1 MKHTL
6 GTLLFIA
13 LISLSFSD
21 HLAYQV
27 FSSKGKKVSYDKMI
41 KEMQDADIILFGE
54 LHNNPISHWMQLEV
68 SKSLMDRQ
76 PVFGAEMFEA
86 DNQVMMTE
94 YMEGLISSQNFED
107 QMRLWKN
114 NATDYQPLVE
124 LARENNRP
132 FIATNV
138 PRRYASLVFREGIDG
153 LDQLSDEAKTWMAPL
168 PFEID
173 MELPGYKSMLEMGM
187 GHGGDN
193 IVQSQALKDAT
204 MAYFIL
210 ENMELGDVFIHF
222 NGTYHSNDFEGI
234 YYYLKQADPDL
245 KIITIASVEQE
256 DTDSI
261 IEENEGVADFILVID
276 EDMTKTY

>member
-1 MKHTL
+1 MKYTL
-6 GTLLFIA
+6 SALLLIA
-13 LISLSFSD
+13 VISMSFSD
-21 HLAYQV
+21 KMAYQL
-27 FSSKGKKVSYDKMI
+27 FSEKGKKVKYDKMI
-41 KEMQDADIILFGE
+41 KEMQDADVVLFGE

-68 SKSLMDRQ
+68 SKSLLDKN

-94 YMEGLISSQNFED
+94 YMDGYISSQNFED

-124 LARENNRP
+124 LAKENNRP

-138 PRRYASLVFREGIDG
+138 PRRYASVVFREGIDG
-153 LDQLSDEAKTWMAPL
+153 LDKLSDEAKSWMAPL

-173 MELPGYKSMLEMGM
+173 MELPGYKAMLEMGM

-210 ENMELGDVFIHF
+210 ENREQGDVFIHF
-222 NGTYHSNDFEGI
+222 NGTYHSNNFEGI
-234 YYYLKQADPDL
+234 YHYLKQANPDL
-245 KIITIASVEQE
+245 KIVTIASVEQAE
-256 DTDSI
+256 TDSVV
-261 IEENEGVADFILVID
+261 EENEAIADFILVID

>member
-6 GTLLFIA
+6 VGLVLIA

-21 HLAYQV
+21 KMAYQI
-27 FSSKGKKVSYDKMI
+27 FSKKGKTVNYDKMI
-41 KEMQDADIILFGE
+41 KKMQDADVILFGE

-68 SKSLMDRQ
+68 SKSMLDRS

-86 DNQVMMTE
+86 DNQILMSE
-94 YMEGLISSQNFED
+94 YMDGYISSKNFED

-114 NATDYQPLVE
+114 NSTDYQPLVE
-124 LARENNRP
+124 LAKENNRP

-138 PRRYASLVFREGIDG
+138 PRRYASIVFRDGIEG
-153 LDQLSDEAKTWMAPL
+153 LDNLSDEAKTWMAPL

-173 MELPGYKSMLEMGM
+173 MELPGYKAMLEMGM

-193 IVQSQALKDAT
+193 IVKSQALKDAT
-204 MAYFIL
+204 MAHFIMKNI
-210 ENMELGDVFIHF
+210 EMGDVFIHF
-222 NGTYHSNDFEGI
+222 NGTYHSNNFEGI
-234 YYYLKQADPDL
+234 AYYLKEANPDL
-245 KIITIASVEQE
+245 NIVTIASVEQLS
-256 DTDSI
+256 TDSVD
-261 IEENEGVADFILVID
+261 EENQEVADFILVID

>member
-1 MKHTL
+1 MKYTI
-6 GTLLFIA
+6 GALLIVA
-13 LISLSFSD
+13 VISFS
-21 HLAYQV
+21 
-27 FSSKGKKVSYDKMI
+27 FSQTMGYLIYNEKGKKVKYDKMI
-41 KEMQDADIILFGE
+41 KSMEEADVVLFGE

-68 SKSLMDRQ
+68 SKSLLSRN
-76 PVFGAEMFEA
+76 PVFGAEMYEA

-94 YMEGLISSQNFED
+94 YMNGYISSQNFKD

-124 LARENNRP
+124 LAKDNSRP

-138 PRRYASLVFREGIDG
+138 PRRYASLVFREGIEG
-153 LDQLSDEAKTWMAPL
+153 LDKLSDEAKSWMAPL

-210 ENMELGDVFIHF
+210 ENMDKGEVFIHF
-222 NGTYHSNDFEGI
+222 NGTYHSNNFEGI
-234 YYYLKQADPDL
+234 YHYLKKANPEL
-245 KIITIASVEQE
+245 NIVTIASVEQA
-256 DTDSI
+256 DVDSLSA
-261 IEENEGVADFILVID
+261 ENENIADFILVID